1 MTISNYGSLKYV
13 NTSVTGH
20 QYQAS
25 IAGLGSGQ
33 ILVAWLDAN
42 LHTIRAQFYDAL
54 GNVVGTEFALP
65 LTYPGT
71 SADMPRI
78 EARPGTNG
86 YYYAYSS
93 YDSGTGFYRGTL
105 DGYAGTIS
113 ESGSAPL
120 RYPVGGGWGNSWVLL
135 MQDDGRN
142 GGDIIFDGG
151 VGTVVLNTATAG
163 LQTWPDF
170 AVVGDGSRFVAS
182 WWDDQT
188 KQVKFRLFGGGVN
201 PLTPEIVVG
210 AVGNEAGTSIYGYRG
225 QGVAALTGGNFVIVW
240 HSDGVSSVD
249 TNSDGIQASIY
260 NANGGIVH
268 VGIQVNA
275 TTAGSQ
281 RHPSVVG
288 LPDGGF
294 AVAWQ
299 ESASTTRHVVLRTFD
314 ASGNPTSGDFVV
326 DGAGHADY
334 APQLTLLADGRL
346 AVTWEADQSLPQDPS
361 GWHTEMQIV
370 DPRSA
375 AVRLTA
381 VATGSDFV
389 GTRFNDT
396 FIAGSGNDRFT
407 GNGGFD
413 TASYAGA
420 SGAVVVD
427 LRFTDSQNV
436 GGGMGT
442 DLLNGI
448 GGLTGSGYGDQFSGN
463 SGANVLAGLGGN
475 DTLNGND
482 GGDTLDGGAG
492 TDTLNGGLGNDT
504 YVLAD
509 GNDVVQDT
517 GGTDLVT
524 STITRSLLAGGL
536 TTIENLTLLAGN
548 INGTGNNLNNLIS
561 GSAGVNVLTGG
572 VGADT
577 LRGLAGNDVLI
588 GGLGIDVLTGGL
600 NNDVF
605 QFSAPLDIAH
615 RDAISDFT
623 NVSGNNDSFQLANA
637 VMTKLGAGVHA
648 LNPAFFRAGTAA
660 LDANDYVIYNKTN
673 GALSYDSNGN
683 AAGGVTLL
691 ATLTTKPT
699 LTAADFL
706 VI

>member
-13 NTSVTGH
+13 NTSTTGH

-65 LTYPGT
+65 LTNPGT

-78 EARPGTNG
+78 EAVPGTNG

-93 YDSGTGFYRGTL
+93 YDSGNGFYRGTL

-113 ESGSAPL
+113 EVGSAPL
-120 RYPVGGGWGNSWVLL
+120 RYPVGGGWGNSWVFL

-188 KQVKFRLFGGGVN
+188 KQVKFRLFGGGVT

-210 AVGNEAGTSIYGYRG
+210 AVGNEPGTSPYGYRG
-225 QGVAALTGGNFVIVW
+225 QSVAALAGGNFVVVW
-240 HSDGVSSVD
+240 HSDGVSSLD
-249 TNSDGIQASIY
+249 TASDGIQASIY

-299 ESASTTRHVVLRTFD
+299 EYVSSTTRHIVLRTFD

-346 AVTWEADQSLPQDPS
+346 AVTWEADQTLPQDTS

-381 VATGSDFV
+381 IATGSDFV
-389 GTRFNDT
+389 GTRFDDT
-396 FIAGSGNDRFT
+396 FIAGAGNDRFI

-420 SGAVVVD
+420 TGVVVVD
-427 LRFTDSQNV
+427 LRLTDSQNV

-448 GGLTGSGYGDQFSGN
+448 GGLTGSGYGDQLSGN
-463 SGANVLAGLGGN
+463 SGANVLSGLGGS
-475 DTLNGND
+475 DTLNGY
-482 GGDTLDGGAG
+482 GGSDTLDGG
-492 TDTLNGGLGNDT
+492 T
-504 YVLAD
+504 
-509 GNDVVQDT
+509 
-517 GGTDLVT
+517 
-524 STITRSLLAGGL
+524 
-536 TTIENLTLLAGN
+536 
-548 INGTGNNLNNLIS
+548 
-561 GSAGVNVLTGG
+561 
-572 VGADT
+572 GADVM
-577 LRGLAGNDVLI
+577 RGGAGNDLYVVDTSDLVDENVAGSSGVDTVRSSLI
-588 GGLGIDVLTGGL
+588 SI
-600 NNDVF
+600 N
-605 QFSAPLDIAH
+605 
-615 RDAISDFT
+615 
-623 NVSGNNDSFQLANA
+623 LANA
-637 VMTKLGAGVHA
+637 AVYKGIVENAVLVGSANITAIGNSGVNTLVGNTGGNTIDGWLGKDTEVGGAGNDIFRFWRASHSGLGANADVITDFDDSGDDRIDLSELFGGVLTYRGAAAISGINQVNLNASGTDVYVHVNIAGTLASDMDIRLLNTTLASMTK
-648 LNPAFFRAGTAA
+648 
-660 LDANDYVIYNKTN
+660 
-673 GALSYDSNGN
+673 S
-683 AAGGVTLL
+683 
-691 ATLTTKPT
+691 
-699 LTAADFL
+699 DFIL
-706 VI
+706 